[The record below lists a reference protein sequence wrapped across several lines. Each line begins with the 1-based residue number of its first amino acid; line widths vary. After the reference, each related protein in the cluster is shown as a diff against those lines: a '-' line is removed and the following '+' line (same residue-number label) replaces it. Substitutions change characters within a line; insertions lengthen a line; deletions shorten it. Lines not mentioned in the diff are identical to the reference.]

1 MRSTFFAVL
10 AGILAAVGS
19 PLTAAAQ
26 EAGTSAVDAPA
37 ATPAAPAPP
46 PAAPYVAPNPRGPI
60 PYVTYKRRVQGPT
73 TTARPQSATTARTP
87 AAPQIVTG
95 ATPTVAALPTTA
107 SGARL
112 APGQT
117 LPPAELESFVDG
129 VVREAMAREHIAGA
143 AISVVQNGQIVLK
156 KGYGFAD
163 LSPNRRVDPDKTLFR
178 IGSISKTFTWIAL
191 MNEVEAG
198 RIRIDAPVNLYLPE
212 RLQIRDQG
220 FHTPIRVINLMDHS
234 AGFEDRA
241 LGHLFE
247 RRFERVRPLAEYL
260 RQERPRRVNAPG
272 EIASYSN
279 YGAAIA
285 GQALNYVS
293 GKPFEQLIEEEI
305 LRPLALSRTTF
316 REPHPAKPG
325 LPAPMSA
332 ALARDLSEGYRWTPE
347 GYEARPFEFIEQVAP
362 AGSASSTASDMAR
375 YMLLLL
381 GQGKLDGVT
390 VYGPKAALAFRT
402 PLRRTPAGING
413 WRHGFIDYG
422 LPGGYRGFGH
432 EGATLSFISNMVVV
446 PTLNMGVF
454 ISTNT
459 DTGGELANGLAG
471 QVVQQFYAA
480 PAVFPRPGSKDLA
493 AQAKTFSGYYV
504 GSRRAHGGLE
514 KFVGLF
520 LNGVDVR
527 VNNEG
532 RLITS
537 AGGKVRTW
545 VPDGD
550 LDQGVFIAA
559 DGHERLAFQMRNG
572 RSVGFRDAM
581 NAQTFE
587 RSGFWS
593 RPVVLAV
600 LAGLSAVA
608 AAATLGGVLLRN
620 RREHRETPVQGRASV
635 IQNTQA
641 VLWLS
646 ALALFL
652 TWAART
658 SDIANVMYG
667 WPGGSLVI
675 ASACSLVAS
684 GLTGLSLILLPAIW
698 RGGRRVDSWTALRKV
713 AFTVT
718 TLIYS
723 AFSLTLGLWGG
734 LTPWGG

>member
-1 MRSTFFAVL
+1 MAR
-10 AGILAAVGS
+10 
-19 PLTAAAQ
+19 
-26 EAGTSAVDAPA
+26 DH
-37 ATPAAPAPP
+37 
-46 PAAPYVAPNPRGPI
+46 VA
-60 PYVTYKRRVQGPT
+60 
-73 TTARPQSATTARTP
+73 
-87 AAPQIVTG
+87 G
-95 ATPTVAALPTTA
+95 ATV
-107 SGARL
+107 
-112 APGQT
+112 
-117 LPPAELESFVDG
+117 
-129 VVREAMAREHIAGA
+129 
-143 AISVVQNGQIVLK
+143 SVVQNGQIVLK
-156 KGYGFAD
+156 KGYGFAA
-163 LSPNRRVDPDKTLFR
+163 LSPNRRVDPDRTLFR

-198 RIRIDAPVNLYLPE
+198 RIRIDGPVNLYLPE
-212 RLQIRDQG
+212 QLQIRDQG
-220 FHTPIRVINLMDHS
+220 FRTPVRVINLMDHS

-260 RQERPRRVNAPG
+260 RQERPRRVTAPG
-272 EIASYSN
+272 QIASYSN
-279 YGAAIA
+279 YGAALA

-305 LRPLALSRTTF
+305 LRPLALTRTTF

-332 ALARDLSEGYRWTPE
+332 DLARDLSVGYRWTPE
-347 GYEARPFEFIEQVAP
+347 GHEVRAFEYLEQVAP

-381 GQGKLDGVT
+381 GQGTLDGVT

-402 PLRRTPAGING
+402 PIRRTPAGING

-432 EGATLSFISNMVVV
+432 AGATMSFMSNMVVV
-446 PTLNMGVF
+446 PALNMGVF

-459 DTGGELANGLAG
+459 DTGGELAEGLAS
-471 QVVQQFYAA
+471 QVVQQFYA
-480 PAVFPRPGSKDLA
+480 PPQTFPRPGSPALS
-493 AQAKTFSGYYV
+493 AQSQTFSGYYV
-504 GSRRAHGGLE
+504 GTRRARGGLE

-520 LNGVDVR
+520 LDGVAVR
-527 VNNEG
+527 VNDEG

-545 VPDGD
+545 VPEGD
-550 LDQGVFIAA
+550 LDRGVFVAA
-559 DGHERLAFQMRNG
+559 DGHQRLAFQMQEG
-572 RSVGFRDAM
+572 RAVGFRDAL
-581 NAQTFE
+581 NAQSYE
-587 RSGFWS
+587 RSGFWN

-600 LAGLSAVA
+600 LAGLSGIA
-608 AAATLGGVLLRN
+608 AASTLGGVLLRN

-641 VLWLS
+641 VLWLT
-646 ALALFL
+646 ALVLFL

-658 SDIANVMYG
+658 SDIAAVMYG

-675 ASACSLVAS
+675 ASACALVAS
-684 GLTGLSLILLPAIW
+684 ALTALSLILLPAIW
-698 RGGRRVDSWTALRKV
+698 RGGRRVDSWTPLRKL
-713 AFTVT
+713 AFTLTALV
-718 TLIYS
+718 YG
-723 AFSLTLGLWGG
+723 AFSLILGLWGG